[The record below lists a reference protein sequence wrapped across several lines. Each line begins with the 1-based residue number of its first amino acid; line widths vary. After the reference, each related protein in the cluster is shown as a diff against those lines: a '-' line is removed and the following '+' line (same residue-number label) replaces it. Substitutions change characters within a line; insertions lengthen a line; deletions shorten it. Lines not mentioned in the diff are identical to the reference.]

1 MLFRSQSL
9 INGFV
14 VGGIALAMVATLSAQ
29 SVGTAKVVRIK
40 GSARYATVA
49 NQWQPLS
56 VGAELRPG
64 AVVQTGMEQGS
75 YVDLVLTDGGGS
87 SAVGSGT
94 GVSPTLASDSLVY
107 TPARAQNVVR
117 LWENTVLGIDTLRVM
132 DTGADKVT
140 ETQLDL
146 RSGRILGTVKKM
158 SAASKYEVKIP
169 NGVAGIRGT
178 TYELR
183 STGELRVLDGT
194 VVISLVAPDGSVT
207 TKTINANQ
215 EFNPRTGAV
224 AAIPATVESQLIA
237 SSTDVGATRVT
248 DETIRFVRDRTIYF
262 VSPVAGEVQVDDDF
276 DIEF

>member
-1 MLFRSQSL
+1 MKHIQSL

-49 NQWQPLS
+49 NQWQPLT

-75 YVDLVLTDGGGS
+75 YVDLVLTDGGSS

>member
-1 MLFRSQSL
+1 MKHIQSL